1 MSKLSK
7 REKKIVKLMVF
18 VALITGLV
26 EVYDRFGKAKRD
38 LQFNIDTAV
47 SAQGTLLE
55 KLKESPDQYLKKS
68 RALAETMEMAEEK
81 IFRMD
86 KQSNAQF
93 QFQEDI
99 TKAADKAGINLN
111 SLNKRRAKPL
121 FKGSDVIQIKAY
133 FGYNC
138 PLVNLLEFL
147 EMVSHAE
154 YFTAVDTLNINVNS
168 KRRRRKRDK
177 DKPDPGITVR
187 GSCVLATLY
196 QVPDKNSPT
205 VKQGDEIESSK
216 VNASNKDPEKGLKQ
230 SPPAEIKP
238 DAGKKGKTSKTGKKE
253 GVTSK
258 SSPSGKKTQQP
269 VKTSAHS
276 KKTNTPKKLAQ
287 KPRPLTHTRKMKGR
301 IKI

>member
-1 MSKLSK
+1 
-7 REKKIVKLMVF
+7 
-18 VALITGLV
+18 
-26 EVYDRFGKAKRD
+26 
-38 LQFNIDTAV
+38 
-47 SAQGTLLE
+47 
-55 KLKESPDQYLKKS
+55 
-68 RALAETMEMAEEK
+68 MEIAEEK

-111 SLNKRRAKPL
+111 SLNKRRSKPL

-168 KRRRRKRDK
+168 KRRRRKKDK

-196 QVPDKNSPT
+196 QAPDKNSPT
-205 VKQGDEIESSK
+205 AKQDDKKDSSQVDEAK
-216 VNASNKDPEKGLKQ
+216 KDPGKGTKQ
-230 SPPAEIKP
+230 PPTSGTKSDTGNKE
-238 DAGKKGKTSKTGKKE
+238 KTSKTGKQ
-253 GVTSK
+253 GGTASK
-258 SSPSGKKTQQP
+258 QSPSGKKAQP
-269 VKTSAHS
+269 PAKSSAHD
-276 KKTNTPKKLAQ
+276 KKTNAPKKLAP

-301 IKI
+301 TKI